1 MSKVQTNGDGEP
13 NPKEVRA
20 KLGTNIKKIRT
31 ASNLQQM
38 KLACDAEVDLS
49 TISSL
54 ENSKADCSISTL
66 ARIKKA
72 LNATWDDLLS
82 GV

>member
-1 MSKVQTNGDGEP
+1 MSKAHTNGERP
-13 NPKEVRA
+13 NPKEVRS
-20 KLGTNIKKIRT
+20 KLGANLKKLRA
-31 ASNLQQM
+31 ASKLQQM
-38 KLACDAEVDLS
+38 KLACDADVDLS
-49 TISSL
+49 TVSSL

-72 LNATWDDLLS
+72 LNASWEDILS